1 MRAPAFEHVISGL
14 YDNVTHGAG
23 LSIVWPAYSKYMYKN
38 PLLTPLFARLAYEL
52 FDVEKTDNL
61 ENDAYLGIIK
71 MEEFFVSLDMP
82 TRLEDVG
89 INNSELERFA
99 LQLTN
104 NKATIIKDV
113 VDIDYEVALGIF
125 TLMLRGE

>member
-1 MRAPAFEHVISGL
+1 
-14 YDNVTHGAG
+14 
-23 LSIVWPAYSKYMYKN
+23 MYKN

-89 INNSELERFA
+89 INSSDIERFA
-99 LQLTN
+99 LKLTN
-104 NKATIIKDV
+104 NKTTIIKDV
-113 VDIDYEVALGIF
+113 VDIDYEIALGIF
-125 TLMLRGE
+125 SLMFRGE